1 MKALFAVGLA
11 VLILGILSFFI
22 AIPHS
27 ENHGIKAG
35 DVNIGVQ
42 THDQRVPFTA
52 RGLQIPN
59 MPGMQQIEDAIG
71 EYDALTLVAQ
81 VLHKRHRFGRR
92 QNLLRHR
99 KIFQVLYLMVGE
111 KVQRWRGR

>member
-11 VLILGILSFFI
+11 VLILGILSFFV

-42 THDQRVPFTA
+42 THDSEKGCARHQR
-52 RGLQIPN
+52 G
-59 MPGMQQIEDAIG
+59 DS
-71 EYDALTLVAQ
+71 
-81 VLHKRHRFGRR
+81 
-92 QNLLRHR
+92 
-99 KIFQVLYLMVGE
+99 
-111 KVQRWRGR
+111 RGRSRADDRRPG